1 MVNPSNRTKS
11 DVQHELVFYARN
23 IGDGGTFAVELAG
36 ETLPYDRY
44 FIPRIPGGPHVF
56 EYVLSGKGYIEAD
69 GVIHPVQA
77 GDFYMISTYSNL
89 SYYSDFDDPY
99 QKIYL
104 NCRGTLTRSL
114 CQAYDMDYPYFIYPF
129 AKAEKHIR
137 HIHNVLCDPTLA
149 LETRDA
155 TCGFIVHEMLED
167 LKIERQKTDHS
178 SQNTAHRIRN
188 FLDLNICEKI
198 TLEDLVKT
206 FFISK
211 THLITLFRESFGVS
225 PYQYLLSQRI
235 DMACSLL
242 RNSTLSITEI
252 TKMLQFA
259 DAHYFSSFFK
269 SKIGMS
275 PTDYRNHVY
284 HQ

>member
-1 MVNPSNRTKS
+1 MAVPASRSKS
-11 DVQHELVFYARN
+11 DVQHELVYYARN

-36 ETLPYDRY
+36 ETLPYDKY
-44 FIPRIPGGPHVF
+44 FIPRHPGGPHVF
-56 EYVLSGKGYIEAD
+56 EYVLSGKGYIEVD
-69 GVIHPVQA
+69 GVVHPVNP
-77 GDFYMISTYSNL
+77 GDFYMISTYSRL
-89 SYYSDFDDPY
+89 DYYSDFDNPY

-129 AKAEKHIR
+129 PQAEEHIR
-137 HIHNVLCDPTLA
+137 HIHHVLCDPTLD

-155 TCGFIVHEMLED
+155 TCGMIVHQMLED
-167 LKIERQKTDHS
+167 LKIERQLAGRSPHD
-178 SQNTAHRIRN
+178 NLAYRIRS

-198 TLEDLVKT
+198 TLDDLVQN

-211 THLITLFRESFGVS
+211 TRLITLFRENFGVS
-225 PYQYLLSQRI
+225 PYQYLVSQRI

-275 PTDYRNHVY
+275 PTDYRNNLY
-284 HQ
+284 